1 MKQNKRREIL
11 TGIAIF
17 IIFFLVAV
25 FLIRRHQDAV
35 ITVESPLPTSV
46 SLYQQQLQNNFGIT
60 VPDNAKKADLKDVS
74 GANQMGL
81 ATLENQNGKFVYT
94 VIANLEDP
102 TPGYFYQAWIVNGK
116 DNVSLGQLSVEKGGW
131 ITNFTSSKDLSD
143 HKTIW
148 ITLERANDNIPEMH
162 ILEGSF

>member
-1 MKQNKRREIL
+1 
-11 TGIAIF
+11 
-17 IIFFLVAV
+17 
-25 FLIRRHQDAV
+25 
-35 ITVESPLPTSV
+35 
-46 SLYQQQLQNNFGIT
+46 
-60 VPDNAKKADLKDVS
+60 
-74 GANQMGL
+74 MGL